1 MVIRQERQTCNSFF
15 GPLTVVGRLLWNK
28 VCPSFRL
35 SFRLS
40 GCFLGIV
47 SLPNMVLE
55 THLKLCATAGF
66 SRNVFAPK
74 IRKMGQKQGL
84 WNLLKNFVITFFWIC
99 SIMKI
104 YIISCVP
111 AQIPYLEKYWFL
123 RYRPKCS
130 QPIRLQDFLINH
142 ISRTNQWNSLIFYM
156 LTQLHIN

>member
-1 MVIRQERQTCNSFF
+1 MSV
-15 GPLTVVGRLLWNK
+15 L
-28 VCPSFRL
+28 PSFRLSFCL

-111 AQIPYLEKYWFL
+111 AQIPYLEK
-123 RYRPKCS
+123 
-130 QPIRLQDFLINH
+130 
-142 ISRTNQWNSLIFYM
+142 RTEQNSKIHCMSKMNQWNELIFYM
-156 LTQLHIN
+156 LVQIQES